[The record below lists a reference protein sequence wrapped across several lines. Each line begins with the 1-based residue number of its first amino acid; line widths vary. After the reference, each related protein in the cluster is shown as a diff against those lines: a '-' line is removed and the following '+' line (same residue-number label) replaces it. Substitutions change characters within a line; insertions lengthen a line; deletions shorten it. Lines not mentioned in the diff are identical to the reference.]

1 MRILRIFFAG
11 GSWPVEYGYDCGG
24 ELTTVTYLCGPQV
37 VQSYDPIG
45 RLSELQTAGTNYL
58 S

>member
-1 MRILRIFFAG
+1 M
-11 GSWPVEYGYDCGG
+11 EYGYDCGG
-24 ELTTVTYLCGPQV
+24 ELTTVTYLSGPQV

-45 RLSELQTAGTNYL
+45 CWSEPQSAGTNYL